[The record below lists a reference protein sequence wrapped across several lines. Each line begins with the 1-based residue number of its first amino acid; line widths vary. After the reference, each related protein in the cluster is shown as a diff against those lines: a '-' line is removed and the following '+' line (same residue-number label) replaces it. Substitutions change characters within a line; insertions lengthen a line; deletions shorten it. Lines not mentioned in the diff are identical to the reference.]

1 MLRQLLILLC
11 LACATNTIAQ
21 QNAAPSSK
29 TTEKQIDYKQ
39 MGAPMP
45 PLRILLYK
53 DTSAKK
59 TNNTAESEHLSRRQR
74 REEEMKEQKK
84 QEDQYI
90 TEDDLNNGA
99 NLFVMMFNPTC
110 SHCQDETAIIK
121 TNIALFHKTQ
131 LALIANPQMKQY
143 LPDFVNLLHVLD
155 YPSMHVG
162 IDSTGFID
170 KVFLFQMLPQ
180 IKIYNHNRKLI
191 KTYNGEVAIDS
202 LRKYIE

>member
-11 LACATNTIAQ
+11 LACATNTLAQ
-21 QNAAPSSK
+21 QKAAPSTK
-29 TTEKQIDYKQ
+29 TTEKQIDYKE

-45 PLRILLYK
+45 PLRVMLYK
-53 DTSAKK
+53 DTSTKK
-59 TNNTAESEHLSRRQR
+59 ANNTAETEHLSRRQK
-74 REEEMKEQKK
+74 REQEQKK
-84 QEDQYI
+84 QEDKYI

-121 TNIALFHKTQ
+121 TNIDLFHKTQ
-131 LALIANPQMKQY
+131 LVLIANPQMKQY

-155 YPSMHVG
+155 YPTMHVG
-162 IDSTGFID
+162 IDTTGFID

-180 IKIYNHNRKLI
+180 INIYNHDRKLI

-202 LRKYIE
+202 LKKYIE